1 MTDRFSR
8 TEMLLGSD
16 AMEKLRNARVA
27 VFGLGGVG
35 GYIVEA
41 LARSGVGA
49 LDIIDNDT
57 VSITNLNRQI
67 VAVEETVGMP
77 KTEAAKMRIMQ
88 INPDCKVTAY
98 NTFYM
103 PENSSDFDFA
113 QYDYIADAIDT
124 VTAKI
129 ELVMNANKCGTPIIC
144 SMGTGNKLNPAELE
158 VADIYKTSVCPLA
171 RIMRYEL
178 KRRGIKKLKVV
189 YSKEMP
195 IVPTGA
201 AAEKCRAES
210 TGKKNVPGSTAFVAA
225 VAGMIIASEIVKDI
239 CSVG

>member
-16 AMEKLRNARVA
+16 AMDKLRNARVA

-67 VAVEETVGMP
+67 VAVEGTVGMP

-201 AAEKCRAES
+201 AAEKCREES
-210 TGKKNVPGSTAFVAA
+210 TGKKNVPGSTAFVPA

>member
-16 AMEKLRNARVA
+16 AMDKLRNARVA

-57 VSITNLNRQI
+57 
-67 VAVEETVGMP
+67 
-77 KTEAAKMRIMQ
+77 MRIMQ

-210 TGKKNVPGSTAFVAA
+210 TGKRNVPGSTAFVPA
-225 VAGMIIASEIVKDI
+225 VTGMIIASEIVKDI
-239 CSVG
+239 CGIK

>member
-16 AMEKLRNARVA
+16 AMDKLRNARVA

-35 GYIVEA
+35 GYIGEA

-67 VAVEETVGMP
+67 VAVEGTVGMP

-103 PENSSDFDFA
+103 PENSSDFDFTK
-113 QYDYIADAIDT
+113 YDYIADAIDT

-171 RIMRYEL
+171 RVMRYEL

-210 TGKKNVPGSTAFVAA
+210 TGKKNVPGSTAFVPA

>member
-1 MTDRFSR
+1 M
-8 TEMLLGSD
+8 
-16 AMEKLRNARVA
+16 
-27 VFGLGGVG
+27 
-35 GYIVEA
+35 
-41 LARSGVGA
+41 
-49 LDIIDNDT
+49 
-57 VSITNLNRQI
+57 
-67 VAVEETVGMP
+67 
-77 KTEAAKMRIMQ
+77 
-88 INPDCKVTAY
+88 
-98 NTFYM
+98 
-103 PENSSDFDFA
+103 
-113 QYDYIADAIDT
+113 
-124 VTAKI
+124 TAKI

-210 TGKKNVPGSTAFVAA
+210 TGKKNVPGSTAFVPA

-239 CSVG
+239 CGIK

>member
-67 VAVEETVGMP
+67 VAVEGTVGMP
-77 KTEAAKMRIMQ
+77 KTEAAKMRIVQ

-103 PENSSDFDFA
+103 PENSSDFDFTK
-113 QYDYIADAIDT
+113 YDYIADAIDT

-195 IVPTGA
+195 IVPTGD
-201 AAEKCRAES
+201 AAEKCREES
-210 TGKKNVPGSTAFVAA
+210 TGKKNVPGSTAFVPA

-239 CSVG
+239 CGIK

>member
-1 MTDRFSR
+1 
-8 TEMLLGSD
+8 
-16 AMEKLRNARVA
+16 
-27 VFGLGGVG
+27 
-35 GYIVEA
+35 
-41 LARSGVGA
+41 
-49 LDIIDNDT
+49 
-57 VSITNLNRQI
+57 
-67 VAVEETVGMP
+67 
-77 KTEAAKMRIMQ
+77 MRIMQ

-113 QYDYIADAIDT
+113 KYDYIADAIDT

-129 ELVMNANKCGTPIIC
+129 ELVMNANKYCTPIIC

-210 TGKKNVPGSTAFVAA
+210 TGKKNVPGSTAFVPA

-239 CSVG
+239 CGIK